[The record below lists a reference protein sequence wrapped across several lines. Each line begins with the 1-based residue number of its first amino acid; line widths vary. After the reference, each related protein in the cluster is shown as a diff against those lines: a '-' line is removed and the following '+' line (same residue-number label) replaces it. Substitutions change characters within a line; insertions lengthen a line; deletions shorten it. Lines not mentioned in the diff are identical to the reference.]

1 MHAKGSHSL
10 SVLRMSQTQVPA
22 HIRVWNSTPCPDWVV
37 NQHRQH
43 FHEFVIM
50 SRLMTGKYCPY
61 SIVCSVLM
69 SVPVWLHCLSMLV
82 SISYAITLQIY
93 NIHSYVK
100 MSLFR
105 CAGDVI
111 FDNSAPLLGQ
121 ICNVRLKQF
130 SETCNFLQHLSPLTP
145 EHPYF
150 FAQIHTLGGSWC
162 QWLSHCFVMVVISVR
177 VLYRW
182 LSQCSMLVV
191 VLSQWLS
198 HCSVMMVVSVHVLS
212 QWLSHCSVMVVVSVH
227 VLSQWL
233 SHSSVMVVVS
243 VHVLSQWL
251 SHCSVVVVV
260 SVHVLSQWL
269 SQHPFMVAVSVLYFS
284 DIVSMFYPDRCL
296 YIHVLSQWLSHILIL
311 VVLSDS

>member
-1 MHAKGSHSL
+1 MINRGPPCVLYIYMHAKGSHSL

-22 HIRVWNSTPCPDWVV
+22 HIRVWNSTPCPDWVM

-43 FHEFVIM
+43 FHESVIM

-93 NIHSYVK
+93 NIHSYIK

-162 QWLSHCFVMVVISVR
+162 QWLSHCFVMVV
-177 VLYRW
+177 
-182 LSQCSMLVV
+182 
-191 VLSQWLS
+191 
-198 HCSVMMVVSVHVLS
+198 
-212 QWLSHCSVMVVVSVH
+212 VSVH

-233 SHSSVMVVVS
+233 SHSTVMVVVS
-243 VHVLSQWL
+243 VHVQ
-251 SHCSVVVVV
+251 
-260 SVHVLSQWL
+260 SQWL

-296 YIHVLSQWLSHILIL
+296 YIHVLS
-311 VVLSDS
+311 

>member
-1 MHAKGSHSL
+1 
-10 SVLRMSQTQVPA
+10 
-22 HIRVWNSTPCPDWVV
+22 
-37 NQHRQH
+37 
-43 FHEFVIM
+43 
-50 SRLMTGKYCPY
+50 
-61 SIVCSVLM
+61 
-69 SVPVWLHCLSMLV
+69 MLV

-150 FAQIHTLGGSWC
+150 FAQIHTLGGSRC
-162 QWLSHCFVMVVISVR
+162 HWLSHCFVMVVISVR

-191 VLSQWLS
+191 
-198 HCSVMMVVSVHVLS
+198 
-212 QWLSHCSVMVVVSVH
+212 
-227 VLSQWL
+227 
-233 SHSSVMVVVS
+233 
-243 VHVLSQWL
+243 VLSQWL